1 MNVET
6 PTRLQT
12 LSRNVRERVP
22 QPIDVLEIAAV
33 IESMGITDTVAVED
47 YGVTD
52 AFELAGLVFD
62 AVRAWPGELSPV
74 RHDDGTPDRERNALA
89 DVSARGLLALAPL
102 CVLLIGLQALALA
115 GWDTGAILALSIGV
129 TASMLL
135 TSGPIVAIGRR
146 TSVYLGFEQVDSA
159 RRFITRASLGTLLAC
174 VAIGLAAYG
183 LASALALLTEEQRLI
198 FTTSLVAY
206 ALLWLLASGLSL
218 AGASALV
225 CGVLAGGLALA
236 IGTGVAFG
244 TPAGIGIGYGAT
256 VAVLVVAWCVYY
268 PYRRQSTLLPRATGP
283 LLLDSAPY
291 VFFGT
296 AFAMFLVGPH
306 LLGWL
311 GAGEGDGSVIDRVMT
326 LELSLLI
333 ALVPVVLATGV
344 SERVLRSFWDVA
356 RTLRRETAA
365 DGFRRG
371 VRSYVLG
378 GFVRYA
384 VVLGA
389 LSLATALVYEAL
401 VLSSALDHSSQLVFL
416 AGLTAF
422 LLLGLGQFGCLF
434 LLGLSLP
441 GRAVRSLVTGLLVLG
456 ALGLPLALVD
466 FRLAAVGFAVA
477 AAVFAAAAIAACL
490 TVLAEIPRRYSTAF

>member
-1 MNVET
+1 MSADG
-6 PTRLQT
+6 PTKIDL
-12 LSRNVRERVP
+12 LARNVRARVP
-22 QPIDVLEIAAV
+22 YPIDVLEVAAV
-33 IESMGITDTVAVED
+33 IESMGITDTVATED
-47 YGVTD
+47 YGVSGG
-52 AFELAGLVFD
+52 FELAEMVFES
-62 AVRAWPGELSPV
+62 VRAWPGELAPV
-74 RHDDGTPDRERNALA
+74 GHDPESERDERPNALA

-135 TSGPIVAIGRR
+135 TSGPIVAISRR

-159 RRFITRASLGTLLAC
+159 RRFITGASLATLLAC
-174 VAIGLAAYG
+174 TAIGLG
-183 LASALALLTEEQRLI
+183 TFGVVSAFEVFTLEQRTI
-198 FTTSLVAY
+198 FAVALVAY

-225 CGVLAGGLALA
+225 CGVLAGGMALA
-236 IGTGVAFG
+236 VVSGIALG
-244 TPAGIGIGYGAT
+244 TPAGIAIGYGSTIA
-256 VAVLVVAWCVYY
+256 ALVVAWCVYY
-268 PYRRQSTLLPRATGP
+268 PYRRRTTLLPRATGP

-291 VFFGT
+291 LFFGS
-296 AFAMFLVGPH
+296 AFALFLIGPH
-306 LLGWL
+306 LLGWA
-311 GAGEGDGSVIDRVMT
+311 GAGGGTLIDRVTT

-356 RTLRRETAA
+356 RTLRRENAA

-371 VRSYVLG
+371 IRSYILA
-378 GFVRYA
+378 GFARYA
-384 VVLGA
+384 VVLST
-389 LSLATALVYEAL
+389 LSVATALAYEAL
-401 VLSSALDHSSQLVFL
+401 VLAGALEHGSQLVFL

-434 LLGLSLP
+434 LLGLALPDRALKSL
-441 GRAVRSLVTGLLVLG
+441 LTGLFVLG
-456 ALGLPLALVD
+456 ALGAPLALID